1 MNVDSA
7 FVFFLEKLFGNETIR
22 TFRETHLYDYLEL
35 EREFEMVKRKVK
47 IDDNSKITIR
57 IPVSFMEVFRAV
69 NDCTDITEYIDST
82 TYRRQVSVVRDKLK
96 MEAGIIQE
104 MFRPIVNDIIRQVG
118 CLLKTKQTYEIKN
131 IIMVGGLSESEYVQ
145 KSIQTAF
152 PDINVM
158 IPEDPELAVMKG
170 AVLFGF
176 NPSVI
181 TARVAMLTY
190 GTNSFIPFKK
200 GTHPENKKVV
210 MDGQEL
216 CEDCFIKYVEVGDIL
231 PINTVIGPKRY
242 LPIRKKQQYANV
254 QIFASSDPNPTFVT
268 DSNCQ
273 FIGLVTF
280 QFKDTK
286 GGSDRPILLKMIFGG
301 TELAVEATEEK
312 TGDTMMAYFEF
323 LDQKDDGKT

>member
-7 FVFFLEKLFGNETIR
+7 FVTFLEKLFGSETIR

-35 EREFEMVKRKVK
+35 EREFEMVKREVK

-57 IPVSFMEVFRAV
+57 IPVSFLEVFRAV

-82 TYRRQVSVVRDKLK
+82 TYRRQVSVVRDRLK
-96 MEAGIIQE
+96 MEAGIIHE

-118 CLLKTKQTYEIKN
+118 CLLKSKQTYEIKN

-181 TARVAMLTY
+181 TARVARLTY
-190 GTNSFIPFKK
+190 GTNGYIPFKK
-200 GTHPENKKVV
+200 ETHPENKKVV
-210 MDGQEL
+210 KDGQEF
-216 CEDCFIKYVEVGDIL
+216 CSDWFRKYVEVGDIL

-242 LPIRKKQQYANV
+242 LPIRKKHQRANV

-268 DSNCQ
+268 ESNCQ
-273 FIGLVTF
+273 FIGLVTL

-286 GGSDRPILLKMIFGG
+286 EGSDGPILLKMIFGG
-301 TELAVEATEEK
+301 TELAVEAIEEK

>member
-1 MNVDSA
+1 
-7 FVFFLEKLFGNETIR
+7 
-22 TFRETHLYDYLEL
+22 
-35 EREFEMVKRKVK
+35 
-47 IDDNSKITIR
+47 
-57 IPVSFMEVFRAV
+57 
-69 NDCTDITEYIDST
+69 
-82 TYRRQVSVVRDKLK
+82 
-96 MEAGIIQE
+96 MEAGIIHE

-200 GTHPENKKVV
+200 GKHPENKKVV

-273 FIGLVTF
+273 FIGLVTL

-286 GGSDRPILLKMIFGG
+286 EGSDGPILLKMIFGG
-301 TELAVEATEEK
+301 TELVVEATEEK

>member
-1 MNVDSA
+1 
-7 FVFFLEKLFGNETIR
+7 
-22 TFRETHLYDYLEL
+22 
-35 EREFEMVKRKVK
+35 
-47 IDDNSKITIR
+47 
-57 IPVSFMEVFRAV
+57 
-69 NDCTDITEYIDST
+69 
-82 TYRRQVSVVRDKLK
+82 
-96 MEAGIIQE
+96 
-104 MFRPIVNDIIRQVG
+104 
-118 CLLKTKQTYEIKN
+118 
-131 IIMVGGLSESEYVQ
+131 MVGGFSESEYVQ
-145 KSIQTAF
+145 KSIQTSF
-152 PDINVM
+152 PDINVL

-181 TARVAMLTY
+181 TARVAMYTY

-210 MDGQEL
+210 KDGQEL

-242 LPIRKKQQYANV
+242 LPIRKNQQSANV

-273 FIGLVTF
+273 FIGLVTL

-286 GGSDRPILLKMIFGG
+286 GGSDGPSIDLKLFSESTEHQLGYCQGLGKLLKIQVFI
-301 TELAVEATEEK
+301 K
-312 TGDTMMAYFEF
+312 TIS
-323 LDQKDDGKT
+323 